1 VDTPTINV
9 LSLFSG
15 IGGLDLGVR
24 LAIPDARTVC
34 YVERELAACQ
44 IMGARMAD
52 GSLDDAPI
60 FTDITA
66 FDGRPW
72 RGVVDLIIGGFP
84 CQDLSVA
91 GKRAGISGKRSGLWF
106 EYVRIIR
113 EVEPRWVM
121 VENVPPVL
129 AFPAGH
135 AVLRE
140 LAESGFDAE
149 WVSVRASDV
158 GAPHR
163 RERVFVLAHR
173 TSGGLRMLRESSEC
187 AGLIVEH
194 AERT

>member
-1 VDTPTINV
+1 
-9 LSLFSG
+9 
-15 IGGLDLGVR
+15 
-24 LAIPDARTVC
+24 
-34 YVERELAACQ
+34 
-44 IMGARMAD
+44 MAD

-66 FDGRPW
+66 FNGRPW

-91 GKRAGISGKRSGLWF
+91 GKQEGIHGKRSGLWF
-106 EYVRIIR
+106 EYARIIR
-113 EVEPRWVM
+113 EVEPQWVM

-149 WVSVRASDV
+149 WVSVRAADV
-158 GAPHR
+158 GAPH
-163 RERVFVLAHR
+163 
-173 TSGGLRMLRESSEC
+173 
-187 AGLIVEH
+187 
-194 AERT
+194 